1 MQQAP
6 SHTISGR
13 ENFGSTVNLEKT
25 PGPGNYNTDIVNPRE
40 RAAPSYSLGKKWSQT
55 DGDKKVP
62 GPGAYD
68 ASSTI
73 GHTVLSTQ
81 KSNTGASFSK
91 VERKPLHT
99 SGTADV
105 GPGQYSVADE
115 STGASYSFGTEVRSK
130 NDRSTDGAHYYDP
143 KSSVGAQ
150 VESTY
155 RTAPKVSM
163 GGRTKFGSMDT
174 MGSPTGHGGYVDP
187 KSAIGGQVDS
197 RKGTAPSASFGSGAR
212 SRPTGGGKSPGPGS
226 YKISSTIGQAPAHT
240 ISGREKFGSTAD
252 LENSAKTPGP
262 GNYNTDVI
270 NPRERAAPSYSLG
283 KKWSQTDGDKK
294 VPGPGAYDSNTTGGV
309 STQRTNAGSSFSKDE
324 RKPLHTSGTGDVGP
338 GQYSVTASAV
348 NSGASYSF
356 GTGSRTQNDRSV
368 ADGPKSH
375 YYDPKSSVG
384 EQVESLYP
392 TAPKATMAG
401 RTKFGSHL

>member
-1 MQQAP
+1 
-6 SHTISGR
+6 
-13 ENFGSTVNLEKT
+13 
-25 PGPGNYNTDIVNPRE
+25 
-40 RAAPSYSLGKKWSQT
+40 
-55 DGDKKVP
+55 
-62 GPGAYD
+62 
-68 ASSTI
+68 
-73 GHTVLSTQ
+73 
-81 KSNTGASFSK
+81 
-91 VERKPLHT
+91 KPLHT

-115 STGASYSFGTEVRSK
+115 SSGASYSFGTETRTK
-130 NDRSTDGAHYYDP
+130 NDRSIADGPRSHYYDP

-150 VESTY
+150 VESLY

-174 MGSPTGHGGYVDP
+174 MGAPGSPTGHGGYTDP
-187 KSAIGGQVDS
+187 KSAIGGQIDS
-197 RKGTAPSASFGSGAR
+197 RKNTAPSATFGSGVRA
-212 SRPTGGGKSPGPGS
+212 RPTTGGKSPGPGS
-226 YKISSTIGQAPAHT
+226 YKISSSMGQAPSHT

-283 KKWSQTDGDKK
+283 KKWAQTDGDKK
-294 VPGPGAYDSNTTGGV
+294 IPGPGAYDASSTIGHTVLSTHKSNTG
-309 STQRTNAGSSFSKDE
+309 ASFSKVE
-324 RKPLHTSGTGDVGP
+324 RKPLHTSGTADVGP
-338 GQYSVTASAV
+338 GQYSVVVEAVGRQTVSTV

-356 GTGSRTQNDRSV
+356 GTESRTKNDRSV
-368 ADGPKSH
+368 VDGPRSH

-384 EQVESLYP
+384 KQVESLYP

-401 RTKFGSHL
+401 RTKFSSHL